1 MDEAKRDTT
10 ITWDEETI
18 ERHDLDRGTRMK
30 IEEPN
35 TPYNYYDME
44 QDAEMKGDE
53 PREPKS
59 PAKVSQE
66 SLKGQVRSI
75 LGRRGYGSN
84 GVDE

>member
-1 MDEAKRDTT
+1 MSDAKKETT

-44 QDAEMKGDE
+44 QDVEMKGDE

-59 PAKVSQE
+59 PAKNSQA
-66 SLKGQVRSI
+66 SLKGQVCSI
-75 LGRRGYGSN
+75 FG
-84 GVDE
+84 D